1 MLTDIEWKFL
11 EITPQ
16 NLLQNFEQY
25 IIPFCKKKINANQ
38 LKGRIIILTDTSKK
52 TNFLLVAEIK
62 TDKRAEIHSVFV
74 DKEHR
79 LKKVASTMLQMTEK
93 ILKKNN
99 LKTIDIIFFDTWQ
112 NKNFLIKY
120 FRQNNWATHQ
130 KTVQNFRVNNKNGL
144 SLDWVQNAMKQ
155 ESEIEYKTW
164 GEITE
169 KQRIKLQEKI
179 QNTPN
184 FIPYLTPFQELA
196 RIELDCSQ
204 VAIKNDEIIG
214 WSIIH
219 KRSSNT
225 LQCSALYVFDEHR
238 TNSISKKLIARNYF
252 YNVQNNYETT
262 IFQVQYKNEM
272 VREYLSTMFSEKD
285 VISKTYHT
293 LASVKNL

>member
-1 MLTDIEWKFL
+1 
-11 EITPQ
+11 
-16 NLLQNFEQY
+16 
-25 IIPFCKKKINANQ
+25 
-38 LKGRIIILTDTSKK
+38 
-52 TNFLLVAEIK
+52 
-62 TDKRAEIHSVFV
+62 
-74 DKEHR
+74 
-79 LKKVASTMLQMTEK
+79 MTEK
-93 ILKKNN
+93 LLKKNN
-99 LKTIDIIFFDTWQ
+99 IKTIDIVFFDTWD
-112 NKNFLIKY
+112 NKDFLIKY
-120 FRQNNWATHQ
+120 FRQNNWAIHQ

-144 SLDWVQNAMKQ
+144 SLDWVQESLKSN
-155 ESEIEYKTW
+155 SEIEYKTW

-169 KQRIKLQEKI
+169 NQRKKLQEKI

-184 FIPYLTPFQELA
+184 FIAYLTPFQEVN

-204 VAIKNDEIIG
+204 VAIKNNEIIG

-219 KRSSNT
+219 RRSSNL
-225 LQCSALYVFDEHR
+225 LQCSALYVFDEYR

-272 VREYLSTMFSEKD
+272 VRKYLSTMFGQNE